1 MQKQKTSVQ
10 QVSFDVIDTACLR
23 ILYYLS
29 RSMKPSNLIIAV
41 LAVIGAFSLAVI
53 TQIINPSEHVNALWF
68 VVAAACF
75 FVIAYRLYGAFITAR
90 VLSIDDRRVTPCK
103 RLADGKDYHP
113 THKWVLFGHHFAAI
127 AGAGPLIGPVL
138 AAQFGYLP
146 GFLWILIGAALG
158 GAVHDTIILAAS
170 VRRNGCSLAQIAK
183 NEIGP
188 VAGVTAAIAILFIII
203 VALAGLGLAVVNA
216 LTHSVWG
223 TFTIAATIPIAIFMG
238 IYLHKW
244 RPGKVGE
251 VSIIGVVSLFLA
263 VIMGRFIP
271 GSGLEPYFNF
281 DRTSLIWLM
290 AVYGFVASVLPVWLL
305 LAPRDYLSTYMKI
318 GTVMLLA
325 SGVIILAPDVQMP
338 AVTKFID
345 GGGPIIPG
353 TVFPFMFITIACGAV
368 SGFHSLISS
377 GTTPKMIQNESEIWM
392 IGFGAMLAEGFVAVI
407 AIIAATVLLP
417 GDYFAINT
425 KLSFEQLS
433 QLGFPVS
440 KIQELSQTVGVD
452 VAGRPG
458 GAVSLAVGMA
468 YIFSNLPGMKGLMPY
483 WYNFALMF
491 EALFILT
498 TVDAGTRVA
507 RFILQELGGYAYKP
521 LARINW
527 MPGTIFTSLLV
538 VGAWGYLIHSGSVST
553 IWPMFGVANQLLAAL
568 ALCVG
573 TTVIIKMGRLKYAWV
588 TFLPMLFMF
597 VTTMTASWKLFR
609 IFSDKAA
616 KATNPAD
623 VFIFQLDAALV
634 AIMAALAIVA
644 VADSV
649 YKWYGYLMG
658 KREIITSEVV
668 EWVEDTEMR

>member
-1 MQKQKTSVQ
+1 
-10 QVSFDVIDTACLR
+10 
-23 ILYYLS
+23 
-29 RSMKPSNLIIAV
+29 MKLSNLIIASIAI
-41 LAVIGAFSLAVI
+41 LGAFALSVV

-68 VVAAACF
+68 IVAAACF
-75 FVIAYRLYGAFITAR
+75 FIISYRLYGAFITAK
-90 VLSIDDRRVTPCK
+90 VLTVDDRRITPCM
-103 RLADGKDYHP
+103 RMADGKDYHP

-146 GFLWILIGAALG
+146 GFLWILIGAAFG
-158 GAVHDTIILAAS
+158 GAVHDTVILAAS
-170 VRRNGCSLAQIAK
+170 VRRNGRSLAQIAK
-183 NEIGP
+183 DEIGP
-188 VAGVTAAIAILFIII
+188 VAGIAAAIAILFIII

-216 LTHSVWG
+216 LTHSAWG
-223 TFTIAATIPIAIFMG
+223 AFTIAATIPIALFMG
-238 IYLHKW
+238 IYLYKIRH
-244 RPGKVGE
+244 GKVIE
-251 VSIIGVVSLFLA
+251 VSVIGVVLLLLA
-263 VIMGRFIP
+263 VILGRYIP
-271 GSGLEPYFNF
+271 GSILEPYFNF
-281 DRTSLIWLM
+281 NRNALVLLI
-290 AVYGFVASVLPVWLL
+290 AIYGFVASVLPVWLL

-318 GTVMLLA
+318 GTVILLA
-325 SGVIILAPDVQMP
+325 LGVILIAPDVQMP
-338 AVTKFID
+338 KITRFID

-377 GTTPKMIQNESEIWM
+377 GTTPKMIQSESEIRM

-407 AIIAATVLLP
+407 AIIAATILIP

-425 KLSFEQLS
+425 KLSFEQLA

-468 YIFSNLPGMKGLMPY
+468 SIFSSLPGMKGLMPY

-521 LARINW
+521 LAKTNW

-538 VGAWGYLIHSGSVST
+538 VGAWGYLIRSGSVST

-568 ALCVG
+568 AFCVG
-573 TTVIIKMGRLKYAWV
+573 TTIIIKMGKLKYAWV
-588 TFLPMLFMF
+588 TFLPMLFMS
-597 VTTMTASWKLFR
+597 TMTLTASWKLFW
-609 IFSDKAA
+609 IFLDKAG
-616 KATNPAD
+616 KAAAPAD
-623 VFIFQLDAALV
+623 VFTFKLDAALV
-634 AIMAALAIVA
+634 AMMAALAIV
-644 VADSV
+644 VVVDSL

-658 KREIITSEVV
+658 KREMVTSEVV
-668 EWVEDTEMR
+668 EWAEDMEVR

>member
-1 MQKQKTSVQ
+1 
-10 QVSFDVIDTACLR
+10 
-23 ILYYLS
+23 
-29 RSMKPSNLIIAV
+29 MKPSTFILIILAAIGTFA
-41 LAVIGAFSLAVI
+41 LAVVA
-53 TQIINPSEHVNALWF
+53 QIINPSEHVNALWF
-68 VVAAACF
+68 VVAASCF
-75 FVIAYRLYGAFITAR
+75 FIISYRIYGAFITAK

-103 RLADGKDYHP
+103 RLADGRDYHP

-158 GAVHDTIILAAS
+158 GAVHDTVILAAS
-170 VRRNGCSLAQIAK
+170 VRRNGRSLAQIAK
-183 NEIGP
+183 DEIGP
-188 VAGVTAAIAILFIII
+188 VAGIAAAIAILFIII

-216 LTHSVWG
+216 LTHSAWG
-223 TFTIAATIPIAIFMG
+223 TFTIAATIPIALFMG
-238 IYLHKW
+238 IYLYRL
-244 RPGKVGE
+244 RPGKVLE
-251 VSIIGVVSLFLA
+251 VSVIGVVSLIVA
-263 VIMGRFIP
+263 VIMGRYIP
-271 GSGLEPYFNF
+271 SSGLESYFNF
-281 DRTSLIWLM
+281 DRNTLVWLI
-290 AVYGFVASVLPVWLL
+290 AIYGFVASVLPVWLL

-318 GTVMLLA
+318 GTVILLA
-325 SGVIILAPDVQMP
+325 LGVIILAPDVQMP
-338 AVTKFID
+338 AVTKFVN

-377 GTTPKMIQNESEIWM
+377 GTTPKMIQSESEIRM

-407 AIIAATVLLP
+407 AVIAATILIP

-425 KLSFEQLS
+425 KLSFEQLA

-440 KIQELSQTVGVD
+440 RIQELSSMVGVD

-468 YIFSNLPGMKGLMPY
+468 SIFSSLPGMKGLMPY

-521 LARINW
+521 LARTNW
-527 MPGTIFTSLLV
+527 MPGTVFTSLIV
-538 VGAWGYLIHSGSVST
+538 VTAWGYLISSGSVST

-568 ALCVG
+568 AFCIG
-573 TTVIIKMGRLKYAWV
+573 TTVIIKMGKLKYVWV
-588 TFLPMLFMF
+588 TLLPMLFMF
-597 VTTMTASWKLFR
+597 ITTLTAAWQLFW
-609 IFSDKAA
+609 IFSDKAR
-616 KATNPAD
+616 KAANSAD
-623 VFIFQLDAALV
+623 VFTFQLDAALV
-634 AIMAALAIVA
+634 AMMAALAIVT

-649 YKWYGYLMG
+649 YKWHGYLMG
-658 KREIITSEVV
+658 KREVVSSEVV
-668 EWVEDTEMR
+668 EWAEDMEVR